1 MSTAQDEFD
10 ELFREK
16 ANLSHHPEDA
26 SLSQSSDDEAEP
38 GSPGTDAFN
47 SSEEDAPRPAARR
60 SNYFVPSLRSEANT
74 GPKGVIAD
82 AQAFQEARRSKL
94 ISFSTLRHATHIE
107 TRGSEAFSHMTLDG
121 VPEQAGGGEDEDDE
135 KIGGNRDDDDDSE
148 VDDGFDFLKQWRR
161 DRLRQMR
168 VVTVREKS
176 QSRSRG
182 RRLYGSLVAVDGEGY
197 LDAIEQVAA
206 ETVVV

>member
-16 ANLSHHPEDA
+16 ANPSHHPEDA
-26 SLSQSSDDEAEP
+26 SRSQSSDDEADP
-38 GSPGTDAFN
+38 ASPGTDAFN

-197 LDAIEQVAA
+197 LDAIEQ
-206 ETVVV
+206 